1 MRRMVRSGKGQGMT
15 YLSPDE
21 AAELVVDR
29 LFGSGEQVNASTYEG
44 GVYDLDMTEAMA
56 EVEMF
61 LTSLARTIDPD
72 SIKITPDR
80 IDEMDLPCV
89 AITIRTEG

>member
-1 MRRMVRSGKGQGMT
+1 MT

-80 IDEMDLPCV
+80 IDDMALPCV

>member
-1 MRRMVRSGKGQGMT
+1 MT
-15 YLSPDE
+15 YLSQAE
-21 AAELVVDR
+21 ADELVVDR
-29 LFGSGEQVNASTYEG
+29 LFGSGEQINASTYEG

-72 SIKITPDR
+72 SIKITPDW

>member
-1 MRRMVRSGKGQGMT
+1 MN
-15 YLSPDE
+15 
-21 AAELVVDR
+21 AA
-29 LFGSGEQVNASTYEG
+29 AYEG
-44 GVYDLDMTEAMA
+44 GGYGLDTTEARA

-61 LTSLARTIDPD
+61 PASLARTIDPD
-72 SIKITPDR
+72 SIKITPDW

>member
-1 MRRMVRSGKGQGMT
+1 MT

-61 LTSLARTIDPD
+61 LATLDRPIDPD
-72 SIKITPDR
+72 SITIKPDR
-80 IDEMDLPCV
+80 LDEMDIPCV
-89 AITIRTEG
+89 AITIRTEADDAINP